1 MNHKNFKSILEDAL
15 EEEIP
20 SSKINLWIGVKER
33 LVVERNI
40 SIQQGKN
47 MRLTKRHRLQRVVVA
62 TLMVV
67 ALLAIVFT
75 TPQGQ
80 TFAQSILRFFIRTKS
95 DSLPLQPWQLTPFP
109 TPTIPATLLSMT
121 NAEELVGFDAREFIS
136 VPAGLTL
143 QGAHVERE
151 VIYIE
156 YASADGTC
164 RLTLAQTLNSDYP
177 NADLWTRFSNKD
189 IQAVKVS
196 DFNGELIYDFSNTP
210 PIIRLRWQQPD
221 DGFPPPSLID
231 SSFGKPGYL
240 SLELVQSC
248 TPDSVGY
255 LNDKNILNLAQRTV
269 HTLWAD
275 SLVSIEQAESQVGFR
290 ALQLLDDN
298 AERFTLAGASVD
310 PQYRLLTLVYH
321 SPDGSAVQSGLA
333 FTLKQ
338 WPTTEPLETCD
349 LCAAI
354 GASAKITT
362 ISVRDTTG
370 EYVEGVWVLTN
381 TGPAWRSYPHRK
393 TIRWRE
399 DGFWFELSMS
409 TSDGSHTME
418 DLIVTA
424 ESLK

>member
-1 MNHKNFKSILEDAL
+1 MDDKNVKSILEVAL

-33 LVVERNI
+33 LVVRRKI
-40 SIQQGKN
+40 YLQQDKKMN
-47 MRLTKRHRLQRVVVA
+47 LTKRYRLQRVGVA

-95 DSLPLQPWQLTPFP
+95 DRLPLQPWQLTPFP
-109 TPTIPATLLSMT
+109 TPTIPATMLSMT

-143 QGAHVERE
+143 QGAHVEGE

-156 YASADGTC
+156 YVSADGKC
-164 RLTLAQTLNSDYP
+164 RLTLAQTLNGKYP
-177 NADLWTRFSNKD
+177 NANLWSHFLTKD
-189 IQAVKVS
+189 IRAVKVS
-196 DFNGELIYDFSNTP
+196 EFNGELIYDSSNTP

-231 SSFGKPGYL
+231 SSSWRPGYL

-248 TPDSVGY
+248 TPDSAGY
-255 LNDKNILNLAQRTV
+255 LNDKNLLNLAQRTV
-269 HTLWAD
+269 HTLWRD
-275 SLVSIEQAESQVGFR
+275 SLVSIEQAESQVGFGT
-290 ALQLLDDN
+290 LQLPDDN
-298 AERFTLAGASVD
+298 AALFTLVGASVD
-310 PQYRLLTLVYH
+310 PQYRLITLVYY

-333 FTLKQ
+333 FTLNQ

-354 GASAKITT
+354 GASAKITI

-370 EYVEGVWVLTN
+370 EYVEGVWELTN
-381 TGPAWRSYPHRK
+381 TGPAWQSYPFRK
-393 TIRWRE
+393 TIRWQE
-399 DGFWFELSMS
+399 DGFWFELSMF

-424 ESLK
+424 ENLK